1 VLVIDEAD
9 ADEAAALAGTG
20 VQPVVTRTLMSD
32 DDARAR
38 LVEATLGAAGA
49 LA

>member
-1 VLVIDEAD
+1 
-9 ADEAAALAGTG
+9 
-20 VQPVVTRTLMSD
+20 VTRTLMKD
-32 DDARAR
+32 ADARAR